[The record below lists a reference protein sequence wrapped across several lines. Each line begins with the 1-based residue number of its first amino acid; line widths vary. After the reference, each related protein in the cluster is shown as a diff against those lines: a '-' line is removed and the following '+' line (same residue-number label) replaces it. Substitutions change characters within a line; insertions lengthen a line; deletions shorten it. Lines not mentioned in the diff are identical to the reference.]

1 MEKRKAIVVGA
12 TSGIGREVAIQLA
25 ATGWDVAVAGR
36 RTERLQE
43 LVWMELW
50 LMSIWTLMLMM
61 LLPHLKD

>member
-43 LVWMELW
+43 LVD
-50 LMSIWTLMLMM
+50 
-61 LLPHLKD
+61 K